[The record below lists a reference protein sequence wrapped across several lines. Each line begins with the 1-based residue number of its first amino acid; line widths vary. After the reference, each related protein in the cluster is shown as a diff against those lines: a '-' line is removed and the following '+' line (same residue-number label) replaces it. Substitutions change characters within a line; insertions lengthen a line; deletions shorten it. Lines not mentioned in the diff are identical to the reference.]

1 MGALH
6 EVVWSLSGF
15 ELAGFDL
22 TGEEFHLISRLV
34 YEKFGIN
41 LGEQK
46 RMLVIE
52 RLQKELRRG
61 GFSSFKEYYDH
72 VTQDTTGQALL
83 TMIDRISTNHT
94 FFFREKD
101 HFDLLT
107 AEILPKILQKLPG
120 AGQNLRFW
128 SAGCSSGEEPYTLAM
143 TINEYL
149 GPKINIIG
157 VDILATDISVT
168 ALAKASRGVYADT
181 ETAQI
186 SSGLK
191 NRYFMKSGDGTWA
204 VKQSLKKMILFRRLN
219 LMRQTY
225 PFKNKF
231 HVIFCRNVMIY
242 FDVPTRTALLERF
255 CACLEPGGYLF
266 LGHSESLGRSSELL
280 KYIKPAVYQKVVR
293 G

>member
-1 MGALH
+1 
-6 EVVWSLSGF
+6 LSGF
-15 ELAGFDL
+15 EVAGFDL
-22 TGEEFHLISRLV
+22 TEEEFHLISGLV

-46 RMLVIE
+46 RTLVIE
-52 RLQKELRRG
+52 RLQKELRQG
-61 GFSSFKEYYDH
+61 GFTSFKQYYNH
-72 VTQDTTGQALL
+72 VTQDATGRALL
-83 TMIDRISTNHT
+83 TMIDKISTNHT

-107 AEILPKILQKLPG
+107 AEIMPMILQKLPG
-120 AGQNLRFW
+120 ARQNLRFW
-128 SAGCSSGEEPYTLAM
+128 SAGCSSGEEPYSLAM

-157 VDILATDISVT
+157 ADILATDISVT
-168 ALAKASRGVYADT
+168 VLAKASRGVYADT

-186 SSGLK
+186 APVLK
-191 NRYFMKSGDGTWA
+191 SRYFTRSADGAWA

-242 FDVPTRTALLERF
+242 FDVPTRKALLERF
-255 CACLEPGGYLF
+255 YTCLEPGGYLF
-266 LGHSESLGRSSELL
+266 LGHSESLGRLSDLF
-280 KYIKPAVYQKVVR
+280 KYIKPAVYQKTQC
-293 G
+293 